1 MVWQIEPYQ
10 ATLDAIE
17 KRLKEVGEE
26 RNMHRILRKAV
37 NEVAGVGK
45 EQLHKETK
53 AYYTI
58 KSKAFKKS
66 DIEKKATSS
75 KHPGATITVKGEPI
89 GVKAGYAT
97 RKNGKRKGAKVQV
110 LAKSTMQEIQVEH
123 NGHAYKAFMATMTN
137 TDSQGNETTHTGI
150 FQRVPGKYMKKYQ
163 PIKDKTKGRE
173 KIKEIYSL
181 SKAKAGEIAY
191 VEEGNYYELSGE
203 LVYRLLKNMNAI
215 IEEAKAKK

>member
-26 RNMHRILRKAV
+26 RNMHKILRKAV

-58 KSKAFKKS
+58 KSRAFKKS

-75 KHPGATITVKGEPI
+75 KHPGATITVRGEPI

-97 RKNGKRKGAKVQV
+97 KKNGKRKGAQMRV

-123 NGHAYKAFMATMTN
+123 NGHAYKAFMATMKN
-137 TDSQGNETTHTGI
+137 TDREGNESTHTGI
-150 FQRVPGKYMKKYQ
+150 FQRVPGKYMKNHE
-163 PIKDKTKGRE
+163 PIESESKGRE

-181 SKAKAGEIAY
+181 SKAKAGEVAY
-191 VEEGNYYELSGE
+191 VREGNYYELSEE
-203 LVYRLLKNMNAI
+203 LKSRLRKYMNAI
-215 IEEAKAKK
+215 IEEAKT